1 MFKYMDAD
9 DIYHPAPHLFVLAG
23 VGGGGWGVTVGRNS
37 YRYSFVL

>member
-23 VGGGGWGVTVGRNS
+23 VWGWGVGGDCGQEQ
-37 YRYSFVL
+37 LQM